1 MPNQPLIRRG
11 VVALAIA
18 ASAAVMSPALAV
30 ADPVPLA
37 DLTLTAPTSV
47 PADKALSAAIAQL
60 QKTRVDPEALA
71 AAKAILGVGSQ
82 LPTTMPVKSE
92 VAAPTA
98 TPAASPTDVLTLLA
112 EANSAL
118 RQMGIQSF
126 INPSVAFNCTEPT
139 PDNPFGL
146 LPAVGGAVPGPFFL
160 PGLKL
165 PAAIDANLVKDG
177 ETLFGFVPSGIT
189 KDGAA
194 SGMQVAWFN
203 VNTLQG
209 GFAEMAPVGTT
220 LVDIWM
226 KKVPDNPFKGQIKA
240 ALTTFANRLSVP
252 GSRLAPVKSGNGT
265 VLSAVFGTVEN
276 GNRSCF
282 FLPMI
287 GITQA

>member
-18 ASAAVMSPALAV
+18 ASAALMAPTLAV
-30 ADPVPLA
+30 ANPVPPA
-37 DLTLTAPTSV
+37 DLTLTAPTSI

-60 QKTRVDPEALA
+60 QKTSVDPEALA
-71 AAKAILGVGSQ
+71 AAKAILGIGSQ
-82 LPTTMPVKSE
+82 LSTTTLPKTE

-126 INPSVAFNCTEPT
+126 INPSVAFNCTAPT

-189 KDGAA
+189 KDGTA

-209 GFAEMAPVGTT
+209 GFADMAPVGTT

-252 GSRLAPVKSGNGT
+252 GSRLAPVKTGNGT

>member
-18 ASAAVMSPALAV
+18 ASAAVMSPAPAV
-30 ADPVPLA
+30 ADPVPPA

-194 SGMQVAWFN
+194 GGMQVAWFN

-209 GFAEMAPVGTT
+209 GFADMAPVGTT

-252 GSRLAPVKSGNGT
+252 GSRLAPVKTGNGT